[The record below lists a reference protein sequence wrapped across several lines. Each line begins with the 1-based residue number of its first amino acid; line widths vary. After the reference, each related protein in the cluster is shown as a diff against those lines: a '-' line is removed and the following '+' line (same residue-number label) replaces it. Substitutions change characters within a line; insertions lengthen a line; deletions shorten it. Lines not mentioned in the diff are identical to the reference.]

1 MRSITMAHDGSF
13 LVAGNHKVREQA
25 VYAQGLTH
33 VVTTGRLLRM
43 EDNRSPEPSN
53 AIQSCS
59 QIQRTQTVLDALCP
73 QP

>member
-25 VYAQGLTH
+25 VYVQDPAH
-33 VVTTGRLLRM
+33 VVATGRLLRM

-53 AIQSCS
+53 AMQSRS
-59 QIQRTQTVLDALCP
+59 
-73 QP
+73 